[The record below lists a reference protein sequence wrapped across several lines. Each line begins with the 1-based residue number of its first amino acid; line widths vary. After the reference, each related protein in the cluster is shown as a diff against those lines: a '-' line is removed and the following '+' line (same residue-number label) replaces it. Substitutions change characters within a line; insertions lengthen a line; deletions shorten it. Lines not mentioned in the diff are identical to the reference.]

1 MLTDFPTEAN
11 ESLAELDAALLRLE
25 RTPDD
30 AATLSQ
36 IFRSVHTIKGTCGFL
51 GLPRLERLAHA
62 AENVLGRLR
71 DGTLRAGP
79 DIVTLVL
86 AALDDVR
93 AILGGLGATGAE
105 PAGDDSALIAA
116 LDKATAGGQPL
127 SGSADAAGATEPA
140 KDDSPGD
147 PPMPIPP
154 AELRP
159 QDSDAAAG
167 QTIRVT
173 LDVLD
178 NLMTLVR
185 ELVLTRNQLLQLARG
200 VQDSGLAAALQRLSH
215 ITSDLQE
222 GVMKTRMQPIGN
234 AWNKLPRLVR
244 DLARD
249 LGKPIDLLMRGADTE
264 LDRQVLELIKDPLTH
279 MVRNSADHGLEPPA
293 ERRAAGKRETGRIT
307 LNAFHEGGHIII
319 EIADDGR
326 SLSVERIRAK
336 ALAQGLATEAELAA
350 MSEAQIH
357 RFILMPAFR
366 PRPRS
371 RPSRAAASGW
381 TW

>member
-1 MLTDFPTEAN
+1 MDELLTDFLTEAN

-25 RTPDD
+25 RPPDD

-127 SGSADAAGATEPA
+127 SGSADAAGAIEPA

-147 PPMPIPP
+147 AHADP
-154 AELRP
+154 ARRASP
-159 QDSDAAAG
+159 AG
-167 QTIRVT
+167 QRRRGRTDDPRHPG
-173 LDVLD
+173 
-178 NLMTLVR
+178 R
-185 ELVLTRNQLLQLARG
+185 AR
-200 VQDSGLAAALQRLSH
+200 
-215 ITSDLQE
+215 
-222 GVMKTRMQPIGN
+222 QPDDPGER
-234 AWNKLPRLVR
+234 A
-244 DLARD
+244 
-249 LGKPIDLLMRGADTE
+249 GAD
-264 LDRQVLELIKDPLTH
+264 P
-279 MVRNSADHGLEPPA
+279 
-293 ERRAAGKRETGRIT
+293 
-307 LNAFHEGGHIII
+307 
-319 EIADDGR
+319 
-326 SLSVERIRAK
+326 
-336 ALAQGLATEAELAA
+336 
-350 MSEAQIH
+350 
-357 RFILMPAFR
+357 
-366 PRPRS
+366 
-371 RPSRAAASGW
+371 
-381 TW
+381 